1 MSKVPARQRSVS
13 GRKRLREAAAYYTD
27 FQRDPAAA
35 WVGAGDALSGDEGVG
50 EEGEEDRASVG
61 QPQVGFVV
69 RLHWLCTLPAPA
81 TASALSAQCAAAAPT
96 AMCSLFST
104 EADYEQAGL

>member
-35 WVGAGDALSGDEGVG
+35 WASAAPGDALSGDEGMG
-50 EEGEEDRASVG
+50 TEAEEDRTSVG
-61 QPQVGFVV
+61 QPQVGFVT
-69 RLHWLCTLPAPA
+69 R
-81 TASALSAQCAAAAPT
+81 
-96 AMCSLFST
+96 
-104 EADYEQAGL
+104 

>member
-35 WVGAGDALSGDEGVG
+35 WASAKDALSGDEGMG
-50 EEGEEDRASVG
+50 EEGEEDRTSVG
-61 QPQVGFVV
+61 QPQVGCVV
-69 RLHWLCTLPAPA
+69 C
-81 TASALSAQCAAAAPT
+81 Q
-96 AMCSLFST
+96 
-104 EADYEQAGL
+104 D